1 MKTQLSSEEVSAF
14 PSANRVAA
22 YNNQSRLLNEW
33 NITSL
38 IRTLTDNKN
47 FVISP
52 SSDTIIELGYGV
64 TVSFCLEGYVFS
76 FNIDKLIPPN
86 SVQETDVY
94 VQLATTGTGYSRVV
108 KGDIDG
114 NFAGLIFSATDD
126 DDVDKLHL
134 LHQTEDNFYEV
145 PRNSTIKYTQKSV
158 HIDDGVI
165 TK

>member
-14 PSANRVAA
+14 PSANRATE

-64 TVSFCLEGYVFS
+64 IVSFCLEGYVFS
-76 FNIDKLIPPN
+76 FNIDKLIPPK

-94 VQLATTGTGYSRVV
+94 VQLDTTGTGYSRVV

-114 NFAGLIFSATDD
+114 NFGGLIFSATPGEN
-126 DDVDKLHL
+126 KLHL

-165 TK
+165 TN

>member
-1 MKTQLSSEEVSAF
+1 MKTTLLSGEVSAF
-14 PSANRVAA
+14 PSANRDTA
-22 YNNQSRLLNEW
+22 YDNQSRLLNEW

-52 SSDTIIELGYGV
+52 SSDTVIELGYHV
-64 TVSFCLEGYVFS
+64 IVSFCLEGYVFS
-76 FNIDKLIPPN
+76 FNIDKLIPPG

-94 VQLATTGTGYSRVV
+94 VQLDTDGTGYSRVV

-114 NFAGLIFSATDD
+114 NFAGLIFSNTPDEN
-126 DDVDKLHL
+126 KLHL